1 MFISRSV
8 LAAVCVS
15 LLMSCT
21 PSGVIPSG
29 PNPMPSSSPSIVP
42 SPGPGVS
49 PSGCT
54 VASTFDSA
62 NDGWQVI
69 GDAERQTGVPQYMA
83 TGGNPGGYLSAED
96 DVAGGT
102 WYWAAPAQY
111 LGEQNAAY
119 QGTLSFQL
127 KQSPTTQQFEE
138 DDVIIEGA
146 GKTLVMTL
154 PQSPGE
160 NWTAYALQL
169 NEDAGWK
176 RNTRAGDA
184 ATAADL
190 QAVLGNIT
198 RIWIRGE
205 YVDGSDTGG
214 LDNVRL
220 QKNCGS
226 TLPIR
231 STFDAHD
238 DDWQVAGDAEEGRQT
253 PQYLTTGGNPGG
265 HIAANDDV
273 TGGTWY
279 WAAPEK
285 FLGNQGAAYQKRLS
299 FDLKQS
305 NLNEQ
310 FDEADVML
318 VGAGQTLVLDLANN
332 PGTDWTSYS
341 VMLSESANWKRGSLE
356 GEPATAADLRAV
368 LGDLTQLWIRGEYVT
383 GSDTGS
389 LDNVIFGG

>member
-1 MFISRSV
+1 V
-8 LAAVCVS
+8 V
-15 LLMSCT
+15 
-21 PSGVIPSG
+21 
-29 PNPMPSSSPSIVP
+29 
-42 SPGPGVS
+42 
-49 PSGCT
+49 
-54 VASTFDSA
+54 
-62 NDGWQVI
+62 
-69 GDAERQTGVPQYMA
+69 GDAEKETGLPQYIA
-83 TGGNPGGYLSAED
+83 TGGNPGGFLRAED

-102 WYWAAPAQY
+102 WYWAAPAPY
-111 LGEQNAAY
+111 LGDQSTAY

-127 KQSPTTQQFEE
+127 KQSPTTNQFEDE
-138 DDVIIEGA
+138 DVILEGA
-146 GKTLVMTL
+146 GQTLVFTL
-154 PQSPGE
+154 PNHPGE
-160 NWTAYALQL
+160 AWTAYALSLREGQ
-169 NEDAGWK
+169 GWK
-176 RNTRAGDA
+176 RGSRDGEA
-184 ATAADL
+184 ASAADL
-190 QAVLGNIT
+190 QAVLGNVS
-198 RIWIRGE
+198 RLWIRGE
-205 YVDGSDTGG
+205 YVTGSDTGA

-220 QKNCGS
+220 QKNCGG

-238 DDWQVAGDAEEGRQT
+238 DDWQVAGDAEDGRQT

-273 TGGTWY
+273 AGGVWY
-279 WAAPEK
+279 WSAPQK
-285 FLGNQGAAYQKRLS
+285 FLGNQAAAYQKRLS

-305 NLNEQ
+305 TLNSQ

-341 VMLSESANWKRGSLE
+341 VMLSESANWKRGDLA
-356 GEPATAADLRAV
+356 GESATSADLRAV